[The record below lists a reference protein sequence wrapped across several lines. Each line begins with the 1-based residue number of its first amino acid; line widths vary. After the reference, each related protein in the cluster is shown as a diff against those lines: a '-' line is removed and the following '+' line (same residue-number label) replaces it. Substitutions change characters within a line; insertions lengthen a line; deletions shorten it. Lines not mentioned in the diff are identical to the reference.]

1 MGIPGIAAYYGF
13 LDICKP
19 KEGEIVV
26 VTDAAGCVG
35 SLVGQIAKI
44 KGCKVIGI
52 VGSDEK
58 SERINRKLGFDYA
71 INFKTESV
79 ADALQKY
86 APNGIDCYFDCI
98 GGAPTEVSTVV
109 IHQMREFGRISVC
122 GAKSSY
128 NLPLDEWPKAP
139 ILQPI
144 FNWKQLKMEGFIVT
158 RFWDKWF
165 DGITQLKR
173 WIDEGKIT
181 YRETITNGFENAPQA
196 LVEMLEGRNICK
208 AIVKV

>member
-1 MGIPGIAAYYGF
+1 MAAYCGF

-19 KEGEIVV
+19 KEGEVV
-26 VTDAAGCVG
+26 VVSGAAGGVG

-44 KGCKVIGI
+44 QGCKVIGI
-52 VGSDEK
+52 VGSDDK
-58 SERINRKLGFDYA
+58 CDRMKRKFGFDYA
-71 INFKTESV
+71 INYKLESV
-79 ADALQKY
+79 AESLKKC
-86 APNGIDCYFDCI
+86 APNGVDCYFDI
-98 GGAPTEVSTVV
+98 VGGGLSSIV

-122 GAKSSY
+122 GSISSR
-128 NLPLDEWPKAP
+128 NMSLSDWPKVP

-144 FNWKQLKMEGFIVT
+144 FNSKQLKMEGFIVT

-165 DGITQLKR
+165 DGIAQLKR
-173 WIDEGKIT
+173 WIEEGKIK

-196 LVEMLEGRNICK
+196 LVDMLEGRNFGK